1 VARPDD
7 DSLPEEDELLDRC
20 LEFMDL
26 ITHRGLK
33 IEKDNLFEFI
43 IQACR
48 LRAEEELVEDGY
60 TDWLLIQEFIPAER
74 LRLEGTIFSGEQQ
87 LVVNK
92 VLMVLKNKRAVTMGG
107 SKYA

>member
-1 VARPDD
+1 MARYDD

-43 IQACR
+43 IQAVR
-48 LRAEEELVEDGY
+48 LRAEEELVEDGE
-60 TDWLLIQEFIPAER
+60 TDWPLLQEFIPAER
-74 LRLEGTIFSGEQQ
+74 LRHEGTIFSGEQQ
-87 LVVNK
+87 LFVNK
-92 VLMVLKNKRAVTMGG
+92 ILQVLKNKRAISMGG
-107 SKYA
+107 AKYA

>member
-1 VARPDD
+1 MARPDD

-60 TDWLLIQEFIPAER
+60 TDWPLIQEFISAER

>member
-1 VARPDD
+1 MARPDD

-60 TDWLLIQEFIPAER
+60 TDWPLIQEFIPAER